1 MVAVRPRWRAL
12 AGGVSVAL
20 VLGLGSAASV
30 SADSVT
36 DRKKAVDKQIEQLKD
51 DLEGTSADLV
61 AAAVTL
67 ARTQAELVDA
77 RAREAAAAA
86 ALAEARKRDADLA
99 ARLAVA
105 EAAAD
110 KTARDLDSRVAQE
123 QDTRATLGRLARET
137 YVTSGLTGLSIAL
150 QSDSPDQFADRM
162 AVAGTALREQNSAI
176 ARLQVMQAE
185 TRARQSKLQA
195 AQDQVA
201 ELKRQSALEVAKR
214 KQIEQEAAAAAQ
226 QVAGLVSQQRVA
238 VAVISAK
245 KAAEQARVDALEK
258 QQDALAKILAQRA
271 AEAEKKRREKGGG
284 GGGDVNNDPP
294 TGGGILLRPA
304 AGPLTS
310 PFGPRYHP
318 ILHYW
323 RMHRGQDLGVPCG
336 TPVHASASG
345 TIISAGWGGG
355 YGNRVVIDH
364 GYMRSAGASL
374 ATTYNHLT
382 RISVH
387 HGHVSRGQLIGYS
400 GTTGLSTGCHLHF
413 EVLRNGV
420 YVNPVRYL

>member
-12 AGGVSVAL
+12 AGGVTVAL
-20 VLGLGSAASV
+20 VLGLGSASAV

-36 DRKKAVDKQIEQLKD
+36 DKKKALDKQIAQLKD
-51 DLEGTSADLV
+51 DLEGTAADLV
-61 AAAVTL
+61 DAAVTL
-67 ARTQAELVDA
+67 ARTQADLVDA

-86 ALAEARKRDADLA
+86 ALADARKRDADLA

-110 KTARDLDSRVAQE
+110 KTARDLDARVAQE
-123 QDTRATLGRLARET
+123 QTTRATLGRLARET
-137 YVTSGLTGLSIAL
+137 YVTSGLSGLSIAL

-185 TRARQSKLQA
+185 TRSRQSKLQA

-201 ELKRQSALEVAKR
+201 ELKRLSALEVAKR
-214 KQIEQEAAAAAQ
+214 KKIEQEASAAAA
-226 QVAGLVSQQRVA
+226 QVAGLVAQQKAA

-245 KAAEQARVDALEK
+245 KAAEQARVDALTK
-258 QQDALAKILAQRA
+258 QQDQLAAILAARA
-271 AEAEKKRREKGGG
+271 AEAERKRRQKGGG
-284 GGGDVNNDPP
+284 GVVNPDPP

-336 TPVHASASG
+336 TPVHAAASG
-345 TIISAGWGGG
+345 TVISAGWGGG
-355 YGNRVVIDH
+355 YGNRIVIDH
-364 GYMRSAGASL
+364 GWMSAAGASL

-382 RISVH
+382 SIRVH
-387 HGHVSRGQLIGYS
+387 GGHVSRGELIGYS

>member
-1 MVAVRPRWRAL
+1 MVAVRPRWRAV
-12 AGGVSVAL
+12 AGGLTVAL
-20 VLGLGSAASV
+20 VLGLASASTV

-36 DRKKAVDKQIEQLKD
+36 DRKKAVDKQIDKLKD

-67 ARTQAELVDA
+67 TRTQADLVDA

-86 ALAEARKRDADLA
+86 ALAQARKRDADLA

-110 KTARDLDSRVAQE
+110 KTSRDLDARVQQE
-123 QDTRATLGRLARET
+123 QSTRATLGRLARET

-185 TRARQSKLQA
+185 TRAKQSKLDA
-195 AQDQVA
+195 AQEQVT
-201 ELKRQSALEVAKR
+201 ELKRLSALEVERRR
-214 KQIEQEAAAAAQ
+214 KVEQEAADAAAA
-226 QVAGLVSQQRVA
+226 VAALVAQQRAA
-238 VAVISAK
+238 VVVIQAK

-258 QQDALAKILAQRA
+258 EQNRLSAILAARA
-271 AEAEKKRREKGGG
+271 AEAERKRREKGGG
-284 GGGDVNNDPP
+284 GVVNPDPP
-294 TGGGILLRPA
+294 TGGGILMKPA
-304 AGPLTS
+304 VGPLTS

-318 ILHYW
+318 ILHIW
-323 RMHRGQDLGVPCG
+323 RMHRGQDLGIPCG
-336 TPVHASASG
+336 TPVRAAASG

-355 YGNRVVIDH
+355 YGNRIVIDH
-364 GYMRSAGASL
+364 GWMSAAGADL

-382 RISVH
+382 SIRVH
-387 HGHVSRGQLIGYS
+387 GGRVSRGELIGYS